1 MRYLTLAAPAA
12 VLGTL
17 AGTLVAAPAS
27 ADAAPVL
34 RPVERLNGASVRN
47 LPAQTAPASYT
58 VQPGD
63 TVSGIAQRF
72 GLSTGDVLAW
82 NGLTMRSVIYPG
94 QSLALAG
101 AAAPAAAPAPA
112 PAATVHTVVSGDTV
126 YAIAQKYGTT
136 VDAVLAA
143 NALTR
148 ESIIY
153 PGQALAVSGTAAPAA
168 VPAAPITAP
177 APATGQIHTVV
188 AGDTLFGIAQKYGTT
203 TQTLFAA
210 NGLSAASIIYPGQT
224 ILV

>member
-1 MRYLTLAAPAA
+1 M
-12 VLGTL
+12 
-17 AGTLVAAPAS
+17 
-27 ADAAPVL
+27 
-34 RPVERLNGASVRN
+34 RN

-153 PGQALAVSGTAAPAA
+153 PGQALAVSGAAAPVAA
-168 VPAAPITAP
+168 RSPFPPHRSPLRRHPRPGRPTRSSPATRSSASPRSTAP
-177 APATGQIHTVV
+177 PPRRCSPPTA
-188 AGDTLFGIAQKYGTT
+188 
-203 TQTLFAA
+203 
-210 NGLSAASIIYPGQT
+210 
-224 ILV
+224 